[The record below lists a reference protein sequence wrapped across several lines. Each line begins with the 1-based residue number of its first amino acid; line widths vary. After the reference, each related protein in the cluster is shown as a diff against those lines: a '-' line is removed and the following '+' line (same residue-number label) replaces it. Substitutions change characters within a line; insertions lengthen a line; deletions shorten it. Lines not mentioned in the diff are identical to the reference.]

1 MNIPHPSPLPVRL
14 SLPAA
19 IVLAML
25 LAGTAHAGT
34 KAPASTPG
42 SSFLRGCSGALEHSS
57 TSIQEDDGRRKV
69 TIKLEGASC
78 RIDFRMEG
86 VAKFNDD
93 FTDLVSLSPDGAFHL
108 DVTDDGQRRQLE
120 ITPGKDGLERTWKL
134 NGREQPYDA
143 AAKAWLGAFL
153 IELDRRTAV
162 AVDQRL
168 PILLRKG
175 GVSAVLAETAQ
186 MPSDY
191 ARNVYYTKLAAA
203 THLSSA
209 DVVRV
214 FDQAA
219 SMGTSDYYSA
229 ELLKGLGVHAGD
241 DDNIRAAM
249 FRMIQTMSSDYYRA
263 ESVRRA
269 IGSGRVEAREV
280 DFLIGVIQHMES
292 DYYKA
297 DVLKQVL
304 ASGKIDSA
312 QRKRLAVLARDIESD
327 PYAYEFVK
335 ALAASKDAGPGE
347 TRALIDAAATI
358 ESDYYLSESVNA
370 ILANSTLTDAD
381 LIAIVKT
388 VAPTKSD
395 YYRSEML
402 RHVLA
407 HRAVT
412 EPVRKAALD
421 ATDGMSSYYREEVEK
436 MAGGR

>member
-1 MNIPHPSPLPVRL
+1 MTTPHPSRL
-14 SLPAA
+14 SLHAP
-19 IVLAML
+19 IVLAL
-25 LAGTAHAGT
+25 ILAGTVRAET
-34 KAPASTPG
+34 KSPAPK
-42 SSFLRGCSGALEHSS
+42 SSFLKACSGDLAHSS
-57 TSIQEDDGRRKV
+57 TSIHQDDGRQKV
-69 TIKLEGASC
+69 TIKLEGTRC

-86 VAKFNDD
+86 KVQFNDD
-93 FTDLVSLSPDGAFHL
+93 FTDLSSLSPGGSFRL
-108 DVTDDGQRRQLE
+108 DVTDDGERRQLE
-120 ITPGKDGLERTWKL
+120 ITPGSNGLERTWSV

-143 AAKAWLGAFL
+143 AARAWLGAFL

-191 ARNVYYTKLAAA
+191 ARNVYYSKLAAA
-203 THLSSA
+203 TKLSSA

-219 SMGTSDYYSA
+219 SLGTSDYYSA
-229 ELLKGLGVHAGD
+229 ELLKALDAHPGD
-241 DDNIRAAM
+241 DAQVQAAM
-249 FRMIQTMSSDYYRA
+249 FRIIQAMTSDYYRA
-263 ESVRRA
+263 ESVRQA
-269 IGSGRVEAREV
+269 LGSGPIGAREV
-280 DFLIGVIQHMES
+280 DFLIGVIQHMDS
-292 DYYKA
+292 DYYKT
-297 DVLKQVL
+297 DVLKQIP
-304 ASGKIDSA
+304 GKIDAA
-312 QRKRLAVLARDIESD
+312 QRKRLAMLARDIHEDS
-327 PYAYEFVK
+327 YACEFVK
-335 ALAASKDAGPGE
+335 ALAVSTDAGKGE
-347 TRALIDAAATI
+347 ARALIDAAATI

-381 LIAIVKT
+381 LLAIVKT

-395 YYRSEML
+395 YYRAEML

-412 EPVRKAALD
+412 EPVRRAALD

-436 MAGGR
+436 ASGVR

>member
-1 MNIPHPSPLPVRL
+1 MNIPHPSLLPGRL
-14 SLPAA
+14 SRYSP
-19 IVLAML
+19 IVLALL
-25 LAGTAHAGT
+25 LAGTARAET
-34 KAPASTPG
+34 KAPAPAST
-42 SSFLRGCSGALEHSS
+42 FMRACSGDLSNSS
-57 TSIQEDDGRRKV
+57 TSIHEDDGRQKW
-69 TIKLEGASC
+69 TIKLEGTRC

-86 VAKFNDD
+86 NVKFNDD
-93 FTDLVSLSPDGAFHL
+93 FTDLVSLSPGGSFRL
-108 DVTDDGQRRQLE
+108 DVTDDGERRQLE
-120 ITPGKDGLERTWKL
+120 ITPGKDGLERTWKV
-134 NGREQPYDA
+134 NGREEPYDA

-191 ARNVYYTKLAAA
+191 ARGVYYSKLAAA

-219 SMGTSDYYSA
+219 SLGTSDYYSA
-229 ELLKGLGVHAGD
+229 ELLKNLGVHAGD
-241 DDNIRAAM
+241 DDAVRAAM

-263 ESVRRA
+263 ESVRQA
-269 IGSGRVEAREV
+269 IGTGRVEAREV
-280 DFLIGVIQHMES
+280 DFLIGVIQKMDS

-304 ASGKIDSA
+304 AAGKIDPA
-312 QRKRLAVLARDIESD
+312 QRKRLATLARDIKEDS
-327 PYAYEFVK
+327 YAYEFVK

-388 VAPTKSD
+388 VAPMKSD

-412 EPVRKAALD
+412 EPVRKAALE
-421 ATDGMSSYYREEVEK
+421 ATDGMSSYYRDEVAK
-436 MAGGR
+436 AVGGR